1 MTTITL
7 NVSWLNMVCVLG
19 PILFAVYHLG
29 KSRAISK
36 DEKLKALEEVR
47 GTMNKIKSLHE
58 ESKGEYELV
67 RKTVQ
72 SLQDKRVHLLTTD
85 LKMRIH
91 TYFIMEEGALAEC
104 LDAIYQGCMTDHT
117 THSQYMELMSQMA
130 DELAKDD
137 CDKGKCQLLLS
148 SLIEVNVKAVERNVQ
163 EVSVLDTRTEAIVEI
178 IQKRKEEIQPFLE
191 DKAMTALE
199 YTELMKQMAFMNKM
213 LARMKKEHEA
223 VLNTAIKQTED
234 LNSK

>member
-7 NVSWLNMVCVLG
+7 NVSWLNIVCVLG
-19 PILFAVYHLG
+19 PILFAAYHLG

-47 GTMNKIKSLHE
+47 GTMDKIKTLHA
-58 ESKGEYELV
+58 ESKEEYDLV

-72 SLQDKRVHLLTTD
+72 SLQDKRVQLLTTD
-85 LKMRIH
+85 LKMYIDA
-91 TYFIMEEGALAEC
+91 YFAMEEGALAEC
-104 LDAIYQGCMTDHT
+104 LDGFFESYQSEHKVIG
-117 THSQYMELMSQMA
+117 QYRDLMSEMA
-130 DELAKDD
+130 TALSEETVDI
-137 CDKGKCQLLLS
+137 GTCQLLLS
-148 SLIEVNVKAVERNVQ
+148 KLIELNTHSVERNANDIHQ
-163 EVSVLDTRTEAIVEI
+163 LNTRTEAIAEI
-178 IQKRKEEIQPFLE
+178 IQKRKEEIQPLLE

-223 VLNTAIKQTED
+223 VLEAASQQTKD